1 MDEEI
6 SIITKA
12 EIAKQ
17 IKTFLEIIDNQA
29 LWEFAFRDIRS
40 DSQINIDG

>member
-1 MDEEI
+1 MDEKI

-17 IKTFLEIIDNQA
+17 IKTFVKIIDNQA
-29 LWEFAFRDIRS
+29 L
-40 DSQINIDG
+40 